1 MNLRTSGISEG
12 SGARQWHT
20 GISARRMPRSSDWCG
35 VQNFSGQH
43 TSKGSRFVK
52 ETEELLISKAREA
65 VSQCNWVVGECA
77 SNWTQ
82 RYARGRTDAEFGQMV
97 GLSGDQIF
105 QRRRVWEAFGNT
117 YEKFP
122 TLKWSFFYVTLNWD
136 DAEDCLSWAQDS
148 DATVAEMRA
157 WRRAQ
162 RGEDLFA
169 ESSEGYSEWAAPLGF
184 DTSNVPLSR
193 VVDPSQFTPS
203 GMGDRAGMP
212 TGERAGTA
220 TMDMVARDAGEGYA
234 PFRAD
239 AAAPAPKVRDAES
252 EASSERPELTP
263 EQFWK
268 RASSMMDKLN
278 KALTPRLLKAL
289 DAQPESVREK
299 MRDALNEI
307 VEKLDGNI

>member
-1 MNLRTSGISEG
+1 M
-12 SGARQWHT
+12 
-20 GISARRMPRSSDWCG
+20 
-35 VQNFSGQH
+35 
-43 TSKGSRFVK
+43 K
-52 ETEELLISKAREA
+52 ETEELLIAKAREA

-82 RYARGRTDAEFGQMV
+82 RYARGRTDSEFGQMV

-117 YEKFP
+117 HEKH
-122 TLKWSFFYVTLNWD
+122 TGLKWSFFYVALNWD
-136 DAEDCLSWAQDS
+136 DAEDCLDWAQNS

-203 GMGDRAGMP
+203 GMGERAGTP
-212 TGERAGTA
+212 GSDRAGTA
-220 TMDMVARDAGEGYA
+220 TMDMVARDVGDNYA

-239 AAAPAPKVRDAES
+239 AGSPAPKIRDS
-252 EASSERPELTP
+252 EPGSERQELTP

-268 RASSMMDKLN
+268 RASSMMEKLS
-278 KALTPRLLKAL
+278 KALTPRVLKAL
-289 DAQPESVREK
+289 DKQPESVRVRL
-299 MRDALNEI
+299 RDALHEV